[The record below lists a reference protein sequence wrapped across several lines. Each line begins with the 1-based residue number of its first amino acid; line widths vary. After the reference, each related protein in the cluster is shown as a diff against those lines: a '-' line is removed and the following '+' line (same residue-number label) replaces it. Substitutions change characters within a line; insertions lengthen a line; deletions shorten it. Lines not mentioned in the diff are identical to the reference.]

1 MNENMN
7 EDMTQKIEDA
17 IEDSI
22 ETTHV
27 LEAII
32 YLQKDMIQR
41 FQKKLLL
48 TESQEYFKKLLKK
61 SKTDYCVVA
70 LAKENAELKKAR
82 IQDYNAAFKKGF
94 LKGCSVPV
102 DEVDE
107 VDKNCK
113 HCENYEKTENCDS
126 CEDFQKLE
134 KDFAHIKVTSM
145 KTIMMK
151 NKLINELNEQIQI
164 LTPQADKTLQQDFA
178 DMKKRLKTE
187 YNLGY
192 DECREHMEEQARYDE
207 VHG

>member
-7 EDMTQKIEDA
+7 EDMTQEIEDA

-107 VDKNCK
+107 VDEDCED
-113 HCENYEKTENCDS
+113 CENCEN
-126 CEDFQKLE
+126 FQKLE

-151 NKLINELNEQIQI
+151 NRLINDLNEQIQT
-164 LTPQADKTLQQDFA
+164 LTPQADKTLKQDFA
-178 DMKKRLKTE
+178 DMKQRLKTE